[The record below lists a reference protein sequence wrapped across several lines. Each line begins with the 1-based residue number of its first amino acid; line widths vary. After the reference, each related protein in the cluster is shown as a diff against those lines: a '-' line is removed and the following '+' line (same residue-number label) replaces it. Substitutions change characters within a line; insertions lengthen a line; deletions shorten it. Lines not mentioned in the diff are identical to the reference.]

1 MPTPPQPSPAAIP
14 PPVAAVLD
22 IPLDQIHVA
31 KQPREGFD
39 EARMAEL
46 VASLKNVG
54 QLAPVRVRPR
64 PAGGFDLV
72 FGERRYRAAKCL
84 GWTTIRAEVVTGDPS
99 PADVL
104 HEQLAENLF
113 RDAFKPVER
122 ARGFRQLMDLKG
134 WTAKQLAADLALSE
148 ATVSQALRLL
158 DLHPDLQAAVD
169 AGRVTAAAGYELAR
183 RPVAD
188 QQEAARQAPKGRTA
202 RGAGGGKSAKRP
214 PLTLSLAGKYFD
226 FEVVGNRV
234 TIRGKQIDSVR
245 LLNDVLVELV
255 AAVRAHLRSTESPA
269 ATAKSSPQTL
279 APHPKPSDADGR
291 ASA

>member
-1 MPTPPQPSPAAIP
+1 MTAPPQPPTAAAP
-14 PPVAAVLD
+14 PPGPAVRD

-39 EARMAEL
+39 ETRMAEL
-46 VASLKNVG
+46 VTSLQTVG

-72 FGERRYRAAKCL
+72 FGERRYRAAKQL
-84 GWTTIRAEVVTGDPS
+84 GWPSVRAEVAAGDPS

-122 ARGFRQLMDLKG
+122 ARGFRRLMELKG
-134 WTAKQLAADLALSE
+134 WNAKQLATALALSE
-148 ATVSQALRLL
+148 PTVSQSLRLL
-158 DLHPDLQAAVD
+158 DLHPDLQAAID
-169 AGRVTAAAGYELAR
+169 AGRVTAAAGYELAK
-183 RPVAD
+183 RPAAE
-188 QQEAARQAPKGRTA
+188 QQEAARQAPKGRSA
-202 RGAGGGKSAKRP
+202 RGAANGKAPKRP
-214 PLTLSLAGKYFD
+214 PLTLSLPGNHFD

-234 TIRGKQIDSVR
+234 TVKGKEIDSVR
-245 LLNDVLVELV
+245 LLNEVLLELV
-255 AAVRAHLRSTESPA
+255 AAVRAHLRSAEA
-269 ATAKSSPQTL
+269 AKPGQQPT
-279 APHPKPSDADGR
+279 APHPKPSDPDGR

>member
-1 MPTPPQPSPAAIP
+1 MTAPPQPTPAATP
-14 PPVAAVLD
+14 PPAGPIRD
-22 IPLDQIHVA
+22 IPLDQIHTA

-46 VASLKNVG
+46 VASFKAVG

-72 FGERRYRAAKCL
+72 FGERRYRAAKQI
-84 GWTTIRAEVVTGDPS
+84 GWTSIRAEVAAGDPS

-122 ARGFRQLMDLKG
+122 ARGFRDLMQLKG
-134 WTAKQLAADLALSE
+134 WTAKQLAAALALSE

-158 DLHPDLQAAVD
+158 DLHPDLQAAID
-169 AGRVTAAAGYELAR
+169 AGRVTAAAGYELAK
-183 RPVAD
+183 RPVAE
-188 QQEAARQAPKGRTA
+188 QQEAARQARQGRPA
-202 RGAGGGKSAKRP
+202 RAGAKAKAAKRP
-214 PLTLSLAGKYFD
+214 PLTLSLPGNHFD

-234 TIRGKQIDSVR
+234 TVKGKEIDSVR
-245 LLNDVLVELV
+245 LLNDVLLELV
-255 AAVRAHLRSTESPA
+255 AAVRAHLRSTEFPNA
-269 ATAKSSPQTL
+269 NTKSKSQPL
-279 APHPKPSDADGR
+279 APHPKPSDPDGR

>member
-1 MPTPPQPSPAAIP
+1 MTALPQPTPAATP
-14 PPVAAVLD
+14 PPVAAARD

-64 PAGGFDLV
+64 AAGGFELV
-72 FGERRYRAAKCL
+72 FGERRFRAAKHL
-84 GWTTIRAEVVTGDPS
+84 GWATIRAEVVTGDPS

-122 ARGFRQLMDLKG
+122 AKGFRQLMDLKG

-148 ATVSQALRLL
+148 ATVSQSLRLL
-158 DLHPDLQAAVD
+158 DLHPDLQAAID
-169 AGRVTAAAGYELAR
+169 AGRVTAAAGYELAKR
-183 RPVAD
+183 TEAEQR
-188 QQEAARQAPKGRTA
+188 EAAQHASKGRST
-202 RGAGGGKSAKRP
+202 RGGAKVAKRP

-226 FEVVGNRV
+226 FDVVGNRV

-245 LLNDVLVELV
+245 LLSDVLVELV

-279 APHPKPSDADGR
+279 APHPKPSASDGR